1 MLEVSGRGAAPGLEG
16 VTLRPET
23 DADVP
28 WLLAIYASTRA
39 DEMTLVDWADEQKQ
53 DFLRMQFEAQH
64 RHYLSTCP
72 GASFSLIE
80 RRGEPIGRLYLH
92 ECDGE
97 VRIVD
102 IALLPV
108 ARGQGVGTALL
119 EEVLASADVQ
129 GQRVTIHVEHD
140 NPARR
145 LYERLGFREVESR
158 GFHVF
163 MERLPGGVTQPQ
175 VWRSNA
181 SS

>member
-1 MLEVSGRGAAPGLEG
+1 MAGLQG

-28 WLLAIYASTRA
+28 VLLSIYASTREHELA
-39 DEMTLVDWADEQKQ
+39 RVDWPDEHKQ
-53 DFLRMQFEAQH
+53 AFLRMQFEAQH
-64 RHYLSTCP
+64 RHYLSTYH
-72 GASFSLIE
+72 GASFSLVE
-80 RRGEPIGRLYLH
+80 RHGQPIGRLYLH
-92 ECDGE
+92 ERDGE

-102 IALLPV
+102 IALLPA
-108 ARGQGVGTALL
+108 ARGQGIGTALL
-119 EEVLASADVQ
+119 DEVLASAQ
-129 GQRVTIHVEHD
+129 ARGQRVTIHVEHD

-163 MERLPGGVTQPQ
+163 MERLPDGVPQPH